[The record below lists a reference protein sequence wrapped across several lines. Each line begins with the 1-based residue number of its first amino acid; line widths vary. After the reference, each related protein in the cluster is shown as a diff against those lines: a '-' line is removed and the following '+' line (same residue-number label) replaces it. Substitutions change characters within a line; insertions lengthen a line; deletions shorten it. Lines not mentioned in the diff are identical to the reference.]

1 MSEKQCCFS
10 RPFLIT
16 FWAPFCQQQYL
27 FKLGED
33 TVSGE
38 PSGKGPSMDV
48 AHPASDSP
56 ASISPVRPTIP
67 TMFDHYAKS
76 NGHFNHHPPPHFTA
90 GGGATAAE
98 VNENNNVSEQQRA
111 TPGSVGNKSVADRAG
126 SSMTSSSSTTCS
138 SHPLFLFGVC
148 RWPGCET
155 PFDDL
160 HSFTE

>member
-1 MSEKQCCFS
+1 
-10 RPFLIT
+10 
-16 FWAPFCQQQYL
+16 
-27 FKLGED
+27 
-33 TVSGE
+33 VN
-38 PSGKGPSMDV
+38 
-48 AHPASDSP
+48 PASDSP
-56 ASISPVRPTIP
+56 ASISPVRPTIAA

-76 NGHFNHHPPPHFTA
+76 NGHFNHHHHHPAQFTA
-90 GGGATAAE
+90 SGGAAVAAE
-98 VNENNNVSEQQRA
+98 VNENNNVSEQQQQRA